1 MKIIEKIEIKHFRS
15 FDGGKLQPKVEIIQ
29 INGFQSRTVLDWV
42 SLFKPP
48 VKIQVE
54 AMSISHITNKMV
66 EDKEPFIGS
75 EMYKKLVDIFS
86 KENILVAH
94 NAQFDVEMLKRENLE
109 VKNVIDTYKIA
120 HALDRDAKIPKYNL
134 QYLRYFLDLEIENV
148 VAHSALGD
156 VKVLEKLFERLFQKM
171 LVDLKEESAVIDE
184 MLKISSQPLL
194 MKKFPFGKYNGS
206 MVADVAKTDQGYLQW
221 LLNEK
226 NKSKDQEGNSEE
238 NWIYTLE
245 YYLK

>member
-1 MKIIEKIEIKHFRS
+1 MDKSKLIFLDTETT
-15 FDGGKLQPKVEIIQ
+15 GKGPTDRLCQLAYKFKDEEFE
-29 INGFQSRTVLDWV
+29 G
-42 SLFKPP
+42 LFKPP
-48 VKIQVE
+48 VKIKVE
-54 AMSISHITNKMV
+54 AMSVSHITNKMV

-75 EMYKKLVDIFS
+75 EMREKLAEIFANG
-86 KENILVAH
+86 NILVAH

-109 VKNVIDTYKIA
+109 IKNIIDTYKIA
-120 HALDRDAKIPKYNL
+120 HALDKDAKIPKYNL

-171 LVDLKEESAVIDE
+171 MTEFEDENVVIE
-184 MLKISSQPLL
+184 QMLKISAQPLL
-194 MKKFPFGKYNGS
+194 MKKFPFGKYKGA
-206 MVADVAKTDQGYLQW
+206 MVVEVAKTDLGYLRW

-226 NKSKDQEGNSEE
+226 NKTKDQEGDGEE

-245 YYLK
+245 YYLKQK